1 MSLIVVGSIA
11 FDSVETPTGRAD
23 DVLGGSATYFSY
35 AASYFG
41 PVRLVGVVG
50 TDFPPAHR
58 QLLESRNIDTAG
70 LEVVEGKTF
79 RWHGAYQKDMN
90 TRTTLEVNLN
100 VFGEFDPKLPEA
112 FRDSELVFLA
122 NGSPQVQMRVL
133 EQVTKPRLT
142 VADTMNLWIETARD
156 DLVRLMGLVDGMVL
170 NDEEA
175 LMLTGETNLVT
186 AGRRVL
192 DLGPKF
198 AVIKKGEHGA
208 MLVTP
213 SEVVNLPAY
222 PTDRVVDPTGA
233 GDSFAGGMMGYLATQ
248 ATTQATQDIFDAPR
262 LKAAMAYGTV
272 VASFNVED
280 FSLNRFQEID
290 RQDIDRRFDQYR
302 AMLAI

>member
-23 DVLGGSATYFSY
+23 DVLGGSATYFAY
-35 AASYFG
+35 AASFFG

-50 TDFPPAHR
+50 TDFPPAFR
-58 QLLESRNIDTAG
+58 ELLEGRNIDMSG
-70 LEVVEGKTF
+70 LETVPGKTF
-79 RWHGAYQKDMN
+79 RWRGAYQADMN
-90 TRTTLEVNLN
+90 TRTTLEVDLN
-100 VFGEFDPKLPEA
+100 VFGSFDPKLPPA
-112 FRDSELVFLA
+112 FRDSKYVFLA
-122 NGSPQVQMRVL
+122 NGSPAVQMKVL
-133 EQVTKPRLT
+133 QQVTKPRLV

-156 DLVRLMGLVDGMVL
+156 DLMKLMGQVDAMVL

-175 LMLTGETNLVT
+175 FMLTESTNLVA

-192 DLGPKF
+192 AWGPKF
-198 AVIKKGEHGA
+198 VVIKKGEHGA

-213 SEVVNLPAY
+213 TEVISLPAF

-248 ATTQATQDIFDAPR
+248 TAFDEPR
-262 LKAAMAYGTV
+262 LRKALAYGTV

-280 FSLNRFQEID
+280 FSLGRFQEID
-290 RQDIDRRFDQYR
+290 RADIDRRYR
-302 AMLAI
+302 EYQGMLAI

>member
-23 DVLGGSATYFSY
+23 DVLGASDTYFSY

-79 RWHGAYQKDMN
+79 RWRGAYEKDMN
-90 TRTTLEVNLN
+90 TRTTLEVDLN
-100 VFGEFDPKLPEA
+100 VFGRFDPKLPEE

-122 NGSPQVQMRVL
+122 NGSPQIQMRVL
-133 EQVTKPRLT
+133 EQVTGPRLT

-156 DLVRLMGLVDGMVL
+156 DLVKLMGMVDGMVL

-175 LMLTGETNLVT
+175 QMLTE
-186 AGRRVL
+186 
-192 DLGPKF
+192 
-198 AVIKKGEHGA
+198 
-208 MLVTP
+208 
-213 SEVVNLPAY
+213 
-222 PTDRVVDPTGA
+222 
-233 GDSFAGGMMGYLATQ
+233 AT
-248 ATTQATQDIFDAPR
+248 
-262 LKAAMAYGTV
+262 
-272 VASFNVED
+272 
-280 FSLNRFQEID
+280 
-290 RQDIDRRFDQYR
+290 
-302 AMLAI
+302 

>member
-1 MSLIVVGSIA
+1 MSLIVVGSVA
-11 FDSVETPTGRAD
+11 FDSVETPTAKVD
-23 DVLGGSATYFSY
+23 NVLGGSATYFSY
-35 AASYFG
+35 AASFFG

-58 QLLESRNIDTAG
+58 ELLESRNIDTAG
-70 LEVVEGKTF
+70 LETVDGKTF
-79 RWHGAYQKDMN
+79 FWRGAYEKDMN
-90 TRTTLEVNLN
+90 KRTTLEVDLN
-100 VFGEFDPKLPEA
+100 VFGEFDPKLPEH

-122 NGSPQVQMRVL
+122 NGSPRIQMRVL

-142 VADTMNLWIETARD
+142 VADTMNLYIDTMRD
-156 DLVRLMGLVDGMVL
+156 DLVKLMGRIDGMVL

-175 LMLTGETNLVT
+175 MMLTDAPNLVA
-186 AGRRVL
+186 AGRQVL
-192 DLGPKF
+192 AMGPKF
-198 AVIKKGEHGA
+198 VVIKKGEHGA

-213 SEVVNLPAY
+213 TGVVTLPAY

-248 ATTQATQDIFDAPR
+248 KIFDEPQLR
-262 LKAAMAYGTV
+262 KALGYGTV

-280 FSLNRFQEID
+280 FSLGRFKEID
-290 RQDIDRRFDQYR
+290 LKDIDRRLEQYR

>member
-58 QLLESRNIDTAG
+58 ELLESRNIDTAG

-79 RWHGAYQKDMN
+79 RWRGAYEKDMN
-90 TRTTLEVNLN
+90 TRTTLEIDLN

-122 NGSPQVQMRVL
+122 NGSPQIQMRVL

-142 VADTMNLWIETARD
+142 VADTMNLWIETTREE
-156 DLVRLMGLVDGMVL
+156 LIELMGKVDGMVL

-175 LMLTGETNLVT
+175 QMLTEATNLVA

-192 DLGPKF
+192 AWGPKF
-198 AVIKKGEHGA
+198 VVIKKGEHGA

-213 SEVVNLPAY
+213 TEVISLPAY

-248 ATTQATQDIFDAPR
+248 ATQDVFDARR
-262 LKAAMAYGTV
+262 LRTAMAYGTV

-280 FSLNRFQEID
+280 FSLNRLQEIE
-290 RQDIDRRFDQYR
+290 RRDIDRRFDEYR